1 MLEGVL
7 EGGVAQGVA
16 GRVDGAVD
24 VAQPVANHPQGA
36 GDALGA
42 ERVDQ
47 DHHVV
52 WSPRDHKRDQD
63 GHDGASHLF
72 LSGRSTFPFPL
83 R

>member
-42 ERVDQ
+42 ERVD
-47 DHHVV
+47 
-52 WSPRDHKRDQD
+52 R
-63 GHDGASHLF
+63 
-72 LSGRSTFPFPL
+72 SGPSRCMEST
-83 R
+83 